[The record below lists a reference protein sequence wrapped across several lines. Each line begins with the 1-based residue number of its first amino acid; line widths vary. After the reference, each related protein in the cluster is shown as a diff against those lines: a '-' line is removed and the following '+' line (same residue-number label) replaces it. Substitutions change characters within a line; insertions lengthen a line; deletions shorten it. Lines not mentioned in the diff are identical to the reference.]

1 MLSAKDIGGLM
12 AMMPAFATDNAAD
25 INATATVDVGRLHH
39 GLDRMIRDGA
49 NVIATTGSFGE
60 FHTLLPDEF
69 RTIAHEAAALVKKR
83 VPLFIGCVALNSR
96 EVVQRIK
103 SIEHCGADGILL
115 GVPFYFPSTVDNA
128 LRFFRDIGELFP
140 KLNIM
145 IYHNP
150 ALHHVTLPVEAFH
163 EITKNKAV
171 IGIKDSHRDAPN
183 FLKLQKVIAGKIST
197 FVLQT
202 QYFDYAEMGASG
214 FWSIDAWMGPW
225 PQLALRDA
233 VKRGDRAAAREI
245 TLDIMPPAA
254 PLDLSWRETAS
265 KIGIR
270 MAGYVDPG
278 PLRREAEAADRKL
291 EETLRQIRRSRRRRR
306 GGVAAGRARRARFG
320 RLRALPVSC

>member
-1 MLSAKDIGGLM
+1 MLSAKDLGGLM

-69 RTIAHEAAALVKKR
+69 RTIAHESAAVVKKR

-128 LRFFRDIGELFP
+128 IRFFRDIGELFP

-233 VKRGDRAAAREI
+233 VKRGDRTAAREI
-245 TLDIMPPAA
+245 TLDIMPPTA

-278 PLRREAEAADRKL
+278 PLRPPFVEIPPVVIEKQKQRVENWKKLCAKYGAPGAAAAAE
-291 EETLRQIRRSRRRRR
+291 
-306 GGVAAGRARRARFG
+306 
-320 RLRALPVSC
+320 